1 MYENSIRL
9 MSGYVARKYNN
20 RDDIKMIF
28 NELKM
33 PTLDKPEALD
43 SMTDDVDKD
52 IYKEGVKAYT
62 KDNCVLTRSAKNVY
76 SLVLGKCTESL
87 RAKMKG
93 KEDWNKVDYKSNSVE
108 LLNMIKETAFK
119 VDTGKKIT

>member
-1 MYENSIRL
+1 MYETSIRL

-43 SMTDDVDKD
+43 SMTDNVDKD
-52 IYKEGVKAYT
+52 IYKEDVKAYT
-62 KDNCVLTRSAKNVY
+62 KDNRVLTRSAKKLY

-93 KEDWNKVDYKSNSVE
+93 KEDWKKVDYKSNSVE

-119 VDTGKKIT
+119 VDTGKKIS